1 MIEIIFNSF
10 ENIFCFVFFW
20 VKFMILC
27 KKIFFLVFNFVF
39 IIVIFVWLCLRKLC
53 LFFDLVF
60 FGCVVMIVSFNCIE
74 NCL

>member
-27 KKIFFLVFNFVF
+27 KKYFFWFL
-39 IIVIFVWLCLRKLC
+39 I
-53 LFFDLVF
+53 LFLLLLFL
-60 FGCVVMIVSFNCIE
+60 FGYVYENYVYFLIWYFLGVLMIVSFNCIE